1 MDLDGAA
8 QVQLKSELK
17 RKSFHLLVLILPI
30 SAYILR
36 EDPRTRTALIIVG
49 TIFVGFTLV
58 MESLRLQNPSFFTN
72 RFAREAEREKIAAYI
87 ATYFAGYFIFLS
99 YGLKITAIS
108 IFVSALGDAAAALF
122 GIRFGKHPL
131 PFTKKKSLEGAGA
144 GFSITLLVCLIYA
157 KFWLAFAIAL
167 IMVATD
173 FIEEPKTSF
182 LSDNFLNPF
191 FFAVLFYLTPH
202 WLR

>member
-1 MDLDGAA
+1 M
-8 QVQLKSELK
+8 
-17 RKSFHLLVLILPI
+17 
-30 SAYILR
+30 
-36 EDPRTRTALIIVG
+36 
-49 TIFVGFTLV
+49 
-58 MESLRLQNPSFFTN
+58 
-72 RFAREAEREKIAAYI
+72 
-87 ATYFAGYFIFLS
+87 S

-108 IFVSALGDAAAALF
+108 IFASTLGDAAAALF
-122 GIRFGKHPL
+122 GIRYGKHQL
-131 PFTKKKSLEGAGA
+131 PFTKKKSLEGAAA

-157 KFWLAFAIAL
+157 KLWLAFAVAL

-202 WLR
+202 GLR